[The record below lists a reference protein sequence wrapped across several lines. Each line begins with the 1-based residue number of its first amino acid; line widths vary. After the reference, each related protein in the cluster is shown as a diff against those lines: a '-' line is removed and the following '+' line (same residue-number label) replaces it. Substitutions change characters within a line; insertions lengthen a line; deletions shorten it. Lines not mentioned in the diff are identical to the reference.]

1 MIVICNKGT
10 LKLKCNNNTISQLQ
24 KILGTN
30 FISNAKFLKAKSGVK
45 CVKLSHLHKT
55 FLIFRGRS
63 RMTRPPFAVGVQPP
77 GVFVQDYIP
86 PLGNF
91 LSTWLCSTSLK
102 HFFVRLPKNLSPT
115 ERLGSLLECMESLL
129 QGPFKYETFQ
139 VMFYNPNPLLKLSLK
154 LIPTPPQQP
163 TIKKTINI

>member
-1 MIVICNKGT
+1 MS
-10 LKLKCNNNTISQLQ
+10 KLYHLQ
-24 KILGTN
+24 
-30 FISNAKFLKAKSGVK
+30 
-45 CVKLSHLHKT
+45 KT

-63 RMTRPPFAVGVQPP
+63 RRPRPPFSVGVQPP

-102 HFFVRLPKNLSPT
+102 HFSVRLPKNLSPT
-115 ERLGSLLECMESLL
+115 ERLGGLLECMESLL

-139 VMFYNPNPLLKLSLK
+139 VMFYNPNPLLKLPLK
-154 LIPTPPQQP
+154 LIPTTPQQP
-163 TIKKTINI
+163 TTKTNNKDIDKNTNLLLSINLTDLKYMNSFKLHFSFI